1 MNRVFREEKKYLI
14 SLPEALQACHRLAQV
29 MHEDPHNGISG
40 YPVRSLYFDTLDDR
54 DFREKAAGVEL
65 RRKLRLRCYDP
76 AADFAML
83 EMKQKQGASQL
94 KRSLR
99 VTREDAQ
106 ALTRGDYA
114 PLLRYPESFAAECYA
129 LMHSRCYRPKTIV
142 EYDRKAFIAK
152 ENKIRITFD
161 SRIVSVESCFD
172 LFSPRLNMNPVL
184 DPYCVV
190 LEVKYNGFLLN
201 IVLAA
206 VLGFFIFL
214 SYAISHRGTIYSR
227 KFNASLVILAV
238 LTGTV
243 MTVIGNNI
251 ALSLGMVGALSIVR
265 FRTAI
270 KDSRDTVYI
279 FWSIIVGICCGV
291 GDYAVACIGSAVT
304 FAVILLLGCIKSD
317 NRMLLIIRAHRSK
330 QEPIKAQVYKLFRAK
345 ATLRVENTTEDTVEL
360 IYEITQK
367 LLRRAEQTTPDIPGS
382 IYSLGS
388 IDYVN
393 LVMQNDEV
401 SN

>member
-1 MNRVFREEKKYLI
+1 MEQANQSLSATDLFKNSVLEGFSLSRQNLTVPNVLLSLACAFLLGLLIFYVYKKTYRGVLYSHSFNI
-14 SLPEALQACHRLAQV
+14 SLIMLCMVTTLII
-29 MHEDPHNGISG
+29 MCIS
-40 YPVRSLYFDTLDDR
+40 S
-54 DFREKAAGVEL
+54 
-65 RRKLRLRCYDP
+65 
-76 AADFAML
+76 
-83 EMKQKQGASQL
+83 
-94 KRSLR
+94 
-99 VTREDAQ
+99 
-106 ALTRGDYA
+106 A
-114 PLLRYPESFAAECYA
+114 P
-129 LMHSRCYRPKTIV
+129 
-142 EYDRKAFIAK
+142 
-152 ENKIRITFD
+152 
-161 SRIVSVESCFD
+161 
-172 LFSPRLNMNPVL
+172 
-184 DPYCVV
+184 
-190 LEVKYNGFLLN
+190 
-201 IVLAA
+201 
-206 VLGFFIFL
+206 
-214 SYAISHRGTIYSR
+214 
-227 KFNASLVILAV
+227 
-238 LTGTV
+238 
-243 MTVIGNNI
+243 

-291 GDYAVACIGSAVT
+291 GDYAVACIGSVVT